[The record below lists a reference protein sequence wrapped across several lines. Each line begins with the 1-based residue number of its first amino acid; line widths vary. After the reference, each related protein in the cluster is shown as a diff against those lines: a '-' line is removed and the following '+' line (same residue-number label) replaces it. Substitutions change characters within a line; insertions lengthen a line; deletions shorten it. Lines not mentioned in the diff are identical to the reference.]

1 MCNEYEI
8 LERFSSHSKA
18 SRGSQ
23 RPAGW
28 GVSSMHPAAYDGLEF
43 GHVRLDRLREDGFI
57 RALAAVASGSYA
69 AASTYATAAPGSI
82 VIG

>member
-1 MCNEYEI
+1 
-8 LERFSSHSKA
+8 
-18 SRGSQ
+18 
-23 RPAGW
+23 
-28 GVSSMHPAAYDGLEF
+28 MHPAAYDGLEF
-43 GHVRLDRLREDGFI
+43 SHVRLDRLREDGFI